1 MDRGVQRGQETD
13 HLLLPRFV
21 NMIRLH
27 YPDLEEHIS
36 TTVSPMCAVS
46 RWIKA
51 KDPEA
56 VTLFI
61 GPCIAKKSE
70 VLDQKIPGNADYAM
84 TFGEIR
90 AVIRAKGV
98 TIKEAEEVCQEA
110 STFGKWFGNSGGVT
124 AAVLES
130 MKEQGVTDD
139 VHVECCNGAD
149 ACKRAL
155 LMLKDGT
162 LPRRFH
168 RGYGVRGR
176 LRRRPQPSR
185 GVAKFKRTRETM
197 IKKADSR
204 NVRENWKSSA
214 QSVFPWD
221 GIRSKP

>member
-1 MDRGVQRGQETD
+1 
-13 HLLLPRFV
+13 
-21 NMIRLH
+21 
-27 YPDLEEHIS
+27 
-36 TTVSPMCAVS
+36 MCAVS

-155 LMLKDGT
+155 LMLKMG
-162 LPRRFH
+162 RFP
-168 RGYGVRGR
+168 GDFIEGMACEGGCVGG
-176 LRRRPQPSR
+176 PSR
-185 GVAKFKRTRETM
+185 HVDVAKFKRTRETM

-204 NVRENWKSSA
+204 NVRENLEKFGA
-214 QSVFPWD
+214 ERVPMGRDPQ
-221 GIRSKP
+221 